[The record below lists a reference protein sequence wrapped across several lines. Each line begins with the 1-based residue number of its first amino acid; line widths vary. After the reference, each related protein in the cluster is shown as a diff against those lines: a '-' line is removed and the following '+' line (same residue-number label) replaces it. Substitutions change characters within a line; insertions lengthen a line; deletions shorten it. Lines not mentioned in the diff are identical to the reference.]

1 MRPTSEWRWKDHSS
15 LSSKEF
21 EISIFRNMNHITII
35 AGARPNFIKVAPI
48 IHEIKKRRADGI
60 EIDYTLV
67 HTGQHYD
74 KKMSGDFFEQL
85 NIPDPDA
92 NLNAGG
98 GTHAEQ
104 TAAIMIR
111 FEEHLIK
118 HPTDLVLVVGDVTST
133 MACAITAQ
141 KLQIK
146 VAHVEAG
153 IRSNDWSM
161 PEEINRLVTDA
172 ITNYFFTTSDVASA
186 NLRTSGYG
194 DDQIFFVGNCMIDTL
209 LANRARFIQPSI
221 WEEFELCEKSYF
233 MMTLHR
239 PANVDDGN
247 KLKDLIAEI
256 IKNTQD
262 MALVFPVHPRTKKML
277 NELGIE
283 HERLHLVDPMNYLEF
298 NYLVER
304 AFAVVTDSGGI
315 TEETTVMGIPCLTLR
330 DNTERPETITVG
342 TNVLIGTDPK
352 NIAPAMKTLFS
363 GEWKKGDI
371 PELWDGK
378 TAQRI
383 VDKLIE
389 MYTPRL

>member
-1 MRPTSEWRWKDHSS
+1 
-15 LSSKEF
+15 
-21 EISIFRNMNHITII
+21 MNHITII
-35 AGARPNFIKVAPI
+35 AGARPNFMKVAPI
-48 IHEIKKRRADGI
+48 IHEIKKRKAEGV
-60 EIDYTLV
+60 EIDYSLV

-85 NIPDPDA
+85 NIPEPDA
-92 NLNAGG
+92 NLSAGG
-98 GTHAEQ
+98 GTQAEQ
-104 TAAIMIR
+104 TGAIMIR
-111 FEEHLIK
+111 FEEYLMK
-118 HPTDLVLVVGDVTST
+118 NPTDLVLVVGDVTST

-141 KLQIK
+141 KLHIK

-172 ITNYFFTTSDVASA
+172 ITNYFFTTTDVAKA
-186 NLRTSGYG
+186 NLKASGYG

-209 LANRARFIQPSI
+209 LSNRPRFIKPFI
-221 WEEFELCEKSYF
+221 WEELELKEKGYF

-239 PANVDDGN
+239 PANVDEGD
-247 KLKDLIAEI
+247 KLKELMDEI
-256 IKNTQD
+256 INNTQD
-262 MALVFPVHPRTKKML
+262 MPLVFPVHPRTKKML

-283 HERLHLVDPMNYLEF
+283 HERLHMVDPMSYLEF

-304 AFAVVTDSGGI
+304 SFAVVTDSGGI
-315 TEETTVMGIPCLTLR
+315 TEETTVMGVPCLTLR

-342 TNVLIGTDPK
+342 TNELIGTDPK
-352 NIAPAMKTLFS
+352 NIPPAIKTLFA
-363 GEWKKGDI
+363 GEWKKGGI

-383 VDKLIE
+383 VELI
-389 MYTPRL
+389 TNL